1 MGRGLSDGGENRPLG
16 IPTAAEDF
24 PIVSRVQRVLGW
36 CLWLGI
42 PVVVGVGGTAAFLL
56 TGWPPAAVGVV
67 LVLPVGMIAVVL
79 VLRRYGGNATGW
91 DDQAIRF
98 ERSGKPEVVAW
109 DAVEY
114 FRKLWRTGKL
124 DGNAWVVVV
133 VKYRTVSGSRCV
145 FLTVSGTVVVESLP
159 LFPAY
164 ETVFDRRIPE
174 RNEARNVTD
183 SRQNTV

>member
-114 FRKLWRTGKL
+114 FRKEAHVQLHVRRTIGLVSAGRL
-124 DGNAWVVVV
+124 DVQGNVHRPRFSEV
-133 VKYRTVSGSRCV
+133 R
-145 FLTVSGTVVVESLP
+145 LP
-159 LFPAY
+159 TGH
-164 ETVFDRRIPE
+164 E
-174 RNEARNVTD
+174 
-183 SRQNTV
+183 